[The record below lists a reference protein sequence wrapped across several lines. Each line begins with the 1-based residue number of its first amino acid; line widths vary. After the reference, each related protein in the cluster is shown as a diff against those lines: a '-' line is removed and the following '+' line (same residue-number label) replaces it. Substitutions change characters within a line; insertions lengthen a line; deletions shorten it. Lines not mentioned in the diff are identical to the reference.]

1 MLSGQV
7 SLYQTVSVPLLE
19 AVKVCAIVLSP
30 LVVVV
35 EMVLV
40 PEPPCVAATVVG
52 LALMEKSLLAV
63 APQPESLK
71 VATWVSQL
79 KVPLE
84 GMYSV
89 VYQKVQSSL
98 GSIVRFE

>member
-1 MLSGQV
+1 
-7 SLYQTVSVPLLE
+7 
-19 AVKVCAIVLSP
+19 
-30 LVVVV
+30 
-35 EMVLV
+35 MVLV
-40 PEPPCVAATVVG
+40 PEPPCVTATVVG